1 MDILEKAVEKLRNG
15 EEFVMITVVET
26 TGSVPSKIGSRMIV
40 SADTTEGTVGGGA
53 LENDA
58 VEKARILLHE
68 KGDASFVRIKTSE
81 LDMHCGGEVALL
93 IEPFQSGSN
102 LWVFGG
108 GHIAKVLVPMAAST
122 GFNVTVVD
130 NRSGYASKDR
140 FPTASAVL
148 NTPYIEAAQ
157 KVPPGSFVV
166 IITHKHAHDEEILH
180 EVARITPHLPYIG
193 MIGSAKK
200 AKQSIKN
207 LNGAGMGSH
216 KNIYTPIGLNIGG
229 DSPAEIALSIMSE
242 LVGILY
248 NKKGLPHLRI

>member
-180 EVARITPHLPYIG
+180 EVARITPHLQVPFTVMGGIKLHHMATLRELG
-193 MIGSAKK
+193 ATKIAMVTAITEAKSVVETVI
-200 AKQSIKN
+200 AFRRAM
-207 LNGAGMGSH
+207 GAV
-216 KNIYTPIGLNIGG
+216 
-229 DSPAEIALSIMSE
+229 E
-242 LVGILY
+242 
-248 NKKGLPHLRI
+248 